1 MNDITK
7 SLVKEQAQEG
17 WVFSVHSLVRH
28 LHQLHDPRAARGKR
42 YEIVDLLV
50 LIILAKLGGEDTLKG
65 IAEWVQV
72 RAEALK
78 RLLGLS
84 WERMP
89 HATTYARLLARLN
102 VKELEYLIGRFFAL
116 GIQDREGRE
125 IVVALDGKVLRGTI
139 PPAESQGVVL
149 LAAYVPEQGVAV
161 MQVEVE
167 GGGDEAVVAP
177 RVLSALNLQGVVVTG
192 DAMYTERA
200 LCEQIVA
207 QGGDYLFPVKGDHP
221 SMRQDIVDMFST
233 PPLTPGHNTAFPSGL
248 AQSWASGHGRIDHYY
263 LFTSSAL
270 NTYLDWPHLGQ
281 VFMLL
286 RVSLN
291 QRTRRLSLQATYGVT
306 SLLPE
311 RCSPDRLL
319 ELLRSHWH
327 IENRLHYV
335 RDVSLHEDTCPVRSS
350 RIQRVLAALN
360 NLVIGLIRRCD
371 AFRYIPEARRF
382 FAVHFD
388 QAFQL
393 LIT

>member
-1 MNDITK
+1 MNDTTK

-17 WVFSVHSLVRH
+17 IVFSIHSLVRH
-28 LHQLHDPRAARGKR
+28 LQHLHDPRAARGKR
-42 YEIVDLLV
+42 YEMIDLLV

-65 IAEWVQV
+65 IAEWVRL
-72 RAEALK
+72 RAEQLK
-78 RLLGLS
+78 RLLGVE
-84 WERMP
+84 WKRMP

-102 VKELEYLIGRFFAL
+102 VEELEYLVGRFLA
-116 GIQDREGRE
+116 QDISLQEGKE

-139 PPAESQGVVL
+139 PPEETQGVVL
-149 LAAYVPEQGVAV
+149 LAAYVPEHGVAV

-167 GGGDEAVVAP
+167 GGGDEAVAAP
-177 RVLSALNLQGVVVTG
+177 RVLSALNRQGVVVTG
-192 DAMYTERA
+192 DAMYTERT

-221 SMRQDIVDMFST
+221 TMRQDILDMFSI
-233 PPLTPGHNTAFPSGL
+233 PPLTPGHNFGL
-248 AQSWASGHGRIDHYY
+248 PYDFAQSWSVGHGRIDHYY
-263 LFTSSAL
+263 FFTSPVL
-270 NTYLDWPHLGQ
+270 NTYLNWPHLGQ

-291 QRTRRLSLQATYGVT
+291 QRTKRLSLQSTYGVT
-306 SLLPE
+306 SLPPE
-311 RCSPDRLL
+311 RCAPDRLL

-335 RDVSLHEDTCPVRSS
+335 RDVSLHEDACPVRSS
-350 RIQRVLAALN
+350 RIQRILATLN